1 MRLIVRRVVDPLR
14 DHPALFVAIRDIF
27 HPGVAVY
34 RHLHFRG
41 PILVDVGNGAHFTI
55 SHHGYHVENELF
67 WGGFGNGAY
76 EAAEFRVWR
85 ALVQSADFIADVGA
99 NTGVYSLSAAAL
111 RPQARVV
118 ALEPMPRI
126 FEKLCANLALNAFNI
141 QPLQI
146 AASDSDGNVAMFYAD
161 FEHEYSAS
169 LDATMLE
176 NLSPRQIQVRA
187 ARLDGLLDELGWPR
201 IDLVKIDVEKH
212 EPAVLSGFVRRL
224 RQDRPTML
232 IEILNSEIWEA
243 VVGKLDGLGYR
254 YFSIGGQKGLTEVRE
269 FGQSGGRNYLF
280 LTSEAWAS
288 TEPKVKAEFS

>member
-1 MRLIVRRVVDPLR
+1 MVDPLR
-14 DHPALFVAIRDIF
+14 DHPALFAAIRDIF
-27 HPGVAVY
+27 HPGVGIY

-41 PILVDVGNGAHFTI
+41 PIVVNVGNDAHFAI
-55 SHHGYHVENELF
+55 NHHGYHVENELF
-67 WGGFGNGAY
+67 WAGFGNGSY

-85 ALVQSADFIADVGA
+85 ALVKSADFIADVGA

-126 FEKLCANLALNAFNI
+126 YEKLCANLALNPFNI

-146 AASDSDGNVAMFYAD
+146 AVSDSEGDVAMFYSD

-169 LDATMLE
+169 LDATMLV
-176 NLSPRQIQVRA
+176 NVNSRTIKVRA
-187 ARLDGLLDELGWPR
+187 TRLDGLLDELGWPR
-201 IDLVKIDVEKH
+201 IDLIKIDVEKH

-224 RQDRPTML
+224 CQDRPTML

-243 VVGKLDGLGYR
+243 VVGKLDGLKYR
-254 YFSIGGQKGLTEVRE
+254 YFSIGGEKGLSEVRE
-269 FGQSGGRNYLF
+269 FEQSGGRNYLF
-280 LTSEAWAS
+280 LPSEAWTS
-288 TEPKVKAEFS
+288 TEPRIKAEFS